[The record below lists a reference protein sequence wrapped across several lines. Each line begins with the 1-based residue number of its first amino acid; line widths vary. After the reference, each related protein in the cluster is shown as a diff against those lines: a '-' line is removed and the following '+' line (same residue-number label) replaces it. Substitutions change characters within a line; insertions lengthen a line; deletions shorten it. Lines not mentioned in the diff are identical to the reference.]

1 MELVRNTKLPFRNEE
16 TNLDTTIVKI
26 CAFSVAVD
34 PASITNATS
43 AETLI
48 TVNGVNPGDFIQ
60 ANVPPSLETGLAFT
74 GVRVSAANQI
84 ALRLTCVAAAPV
96 DGASRTWS
104 FLWYDLTP

>member
-16 TNLDTTIVKI
+16 TNLDTTVVKV
-26 CAFSVAVD
+26 CQFSVAID

-43 AETLI
+43 AETLV
-48 TVNGVNPGDFIQ
+48 TVNGVSVGDFIE
-60 ANVPPSLETGLAFT
+60 ANVPASLETGLAFS

-84 ALRLTCVAAAPV
+84 AVRLSCVAAAPV